1 MLIDIFDTQEE
12 NPDEYISFIVFEP
25 SSIRIPD
32 NDLLLVGDHVAD
44 LFDQVINSDSF
55 NSSIQDEIIMNRLTR
70 IQMMIN
76 LLKNK
81 NGLILTKFLNKI
93 WRRHAFFS
101 NLGELFITKGD
112 LKRLAPDYKFQ
123 EELILSRV
131 VDEED
136 LESEIQTP
144 MMIITQRKV
153 TNPKKKSK
161 LNRLTQ

>member
-1 MLIDIFDTQEE
+1 
-12 NPDEYISFIVFEP
+12 
-25 SSIRIPD
+25 
-32 NDLLLVGDHVAD
+32 
-44 LFDQVINSDSF
+44 
-55 NSSIQDEIIMNRLTR
+55 
-70 IQMMIN
+70 MMIN

-136 LESEIQTP
+136 LESDDSNSNDNNESEES
-144 MMIITQRKV
+144 
-153 TNPKKKSK
+153 NESEEKKTS
-161 LNRLTQ
+161 TTD